1 MPESWH
7 SVDGVHWFE
16 AEAVVAE
23 DIRRAEME
31 MYSSGCAAPNEVSDE
46 VSAAKLRARLQG
58 VALRDVAAK
67 TN

>member
-31 MYSSGCAAPNEVSDE
+31 MDSSGSAAPNEVSDE
-46 VSAAKLRARLQG
+46 VSAAKLR
-58 VALRDVAAK
+58 
-67 TN
+67 